1 MAWTIKI
8 TDEARK
14 DYKKIEGSIRAQVLA
29 GIVKVSKAPLP
40 SPNGYG
46 SHLEI
51 KMVTI

>member
-29 GIVKVSKAPLP
+29 DM
-40 SPNGYG
+40 G